1 MHCWT
6 SLSDKIYGALFT
18 PYCKYDKDC
27 ILKKYENVL
36 IREVNYFKA
45 ISSAKN
51 QLDAADTKITNLVDN
66 TKDAIQKVAVI
77 S

>member
-1 MHCWT
+1 M
-6 SLSDKIYGALFT
+6 
-18 PYCKYDKDC
+18 
-27 ILKKYENVL
+27 
-36 IREVNYFKA
+36 REVNYFKA